1 MKRKPLF
8 WWVVKSPRGYLDT
21 TVEDGTWWPT
31 RGIAEPFRSLSGAK
45 HARDEWAPRDG
56 RVVLVHA
63 RIPEPKLPDWMCRT
77 ALGPRMF
84 AVFAIA
90 PTRVTEH
97 IFEVTD
103 GGAVRPISRVT
114 HTANGAETWGP
125 ADVWKPE
132 VLAEAAARA
141 AKIVRAEKRA
151 KAAGA
156 R

>member
-1 MKRKPLF
+1 MAQP
-8 WWVVKSPRGYLDT
+8 D
-21 TVEDGTWWPT
+21 D
-31 RGIAEPFRSLSGAK
+31 
-45 HARDEWAPRDG
+45 

-84 AVFAIA
+84 AVFVIA
-90 PTRVTEH
+90 STRVTEH

-141 AKIVRAEKRA
+141 AKIVRAEKRS

>member
-1 MKRKPLF
+1 MAQP
-8 WWVVKSPRGYLDT
+8 D
-21 TVEDGTWWPT
+21 D
-31 RGIAEPFRSLSGAK
+31 
-45 HARDEWAPRDG
+45 

-97 IFEVTD
+97 IFEVTE

-141 AKIVRAEKRA
+141 AKIVRAEARA
-151 KAAGA
+151 KGLASKPRVG
-156 R
+156 